1 MNAFVE
7 LALGRRESPC
17 TLDEAMEAFF
27 VSEAAT
33 RSRLEHRP
41 VLLAEVR
48 TT

>member
-17 TLDEAMEAFF
+17 TVEDALEAFY
-27 VSEAAT
+27 VAEAAT

-41 VLLAEVR
+41 VTLVEAR
-48 TT
+48 AT